1 MPFPAVAFTA
11 PVLLPAALAVRAS
24 LTQALRCRPV
34 ARAHNAVFALSPVA
48 LLVASLLHNPP
59 SSAQSV
65 PTEAPLRLQLSRE
78 LQERP
83 PLTVGNSGLTFVSA
97 DRSTG
102 RPDLETILEGN
113 AQLRRGET
121 VISADR
127 LEYYHPGDLAKARG
141 NVRINRAGN
150 VFEGDVLELKV
161 ESFEGFFSNTRYRF
175 LKNDA
180 YGVASRIDFIDDK
193 RAVVS
198 NATYT
203 TCQREPFANWM
214 PDWILTADTI
224 KLDSEADV
232 GRAEGAVLRFKG
244 VPVLPVPSIEFPLS
258 ERRKSGFL
266 PPSIGLDS
274 VDGAE
279 FSLPYYWDIAPNR
292 DATFTPEIKTKR
304 GVNLGAEFRY
314 LEDNYNGTLR
324 ASYLPSDRL
333 RDRDRWGYSINH
345 QASFNTGL
353 KGFEALGLSLNLNRV
368 SDDDYWRDFSGSSRN
383 SNSLTQR
390 ILPSEVAL
398 GWGGGDFAVQA
409 RSLKWQTLQAIDSP
423 IIPPYDRLPQV
434 TARYGRNNLS
444 GFDLSLEGDY
454 TQFEADTRLTAQP
467 NARRSF
473 ALGQVSYPIELSG
486 LFVKPKVQLH
496 ATRYEFD
503 APLANGARTA
513 SRVLPTFSLDS
524 GLVFEREASYLGT
537 AYTQTLEPRAF
548 YVYTPFREQRFLPN
562 YDSAANDFNFATI
575 YTENPFGGNDRIADN
590 NLFTLGVTSRLL
602 NPLTGAE
609 VARFGVAQRLRLSDQ
624 QVVLPGDVPVA
635 DRLSDVLVGGSV
647 NLTPAWGIDTTV
659 QYNPKTE
666 RSERAVL
673 GGRYNPGSF
682 RVLSAAYR
690 LQRGQSEQLDIGWQ
704 WPLASLLGSNA
715 STGPSAAGKPK
726 GGWYTV
732 GRLNYSLRDSRLV
745 DSLIGFEYDGCCY
758 IARVVLERLQ
768 RSGTDA
774 NTRIMFQMEFVGFSR
789 LGSNPLRTLKESIPR
804 YQPLGQSGAAPSRF
818 SNYE

>member
-1 MPFPAVAFTA
+1 M
-11 PVLLPAALAVRAS
+11 
-24 LTQALRCRPV
+24 
-34 ARAHNAVFALSPVA
+34 ARAQQAAFVLSPVA
-48 LLVASLLHNPP
+48 LLVASLLHNTP
-59 SSAQSV
+59 SSAQGV
-65 PTEAPLRLQLSRE
+65 PAEPPLRLQISRE
-78 LQERP
+78 LQERL
-83 PLTVGNSGLTFVSA
+83 PLTPGNSGLTFVSA

-150 VFEGDVLELKV
+150 VFEGDTLELKV

-198 NATYT
+198 QATYT
-203 TCQREPFANWM
+203 TCQRQSVAGWM
-214 PDWILTADTI
+214 PEWILTAESI
-224 KLDSEADV
+224 KIDSEADV
-232 GRAEGAVLRFKG
+232 GRAEGAVLRFMG
-244 VPVLPVPSIEFPLS
+244 VPVLPVPSIDFPLS
-258 ERRKSGFL
+258 DRRKSGFL

-279 FSLPYYWDIAPNR
+279 FTLPYYWDIAPNR

-314 LEDNYNGTLR
+314 LEDSYNGALR
-324 ASYLPSDRL
+324 ASYLPGDRL

-345 QASFNTGL
+345 QASVDTGV
-353 KGFEALGLSLNLNRV
+353 KGLQTLGLNVNLNRV
-368 SDDDYWRDFSGSSRN
+368 SDNDYWRDFAGSARST
-383 SNSLTQR
+383 STLTQR
-390 ILPSEVAL
+390 LLPSEVVL
-398 GWGGGDFAVQA
+398 GLADGDFSLQA

-434 TARYGRNNLS
+434 TARYGRSSWS
-444 GFDLSLEGDY
+444 GFDVSAEVDY
-454 TQFEADTRLTAQP
+454 TQFEADTRLTGQP
-467 NARRSF
+467 NARRGF
-473 ALGQVSYPIELSG
+473 ALGQISYPLDLSG

-503 APLANGARTA
+503 APLANGTRSA

-548 YVYTPFREQRFLPN
+548 YVYTPFRDQRFLPN

-590 NLFTLGVTSRLL
+590 NLLTLGVSSRLL

-609 VARFGVAQRLRLSDQ
+609 VARFGIAQRLRLSDQ

-647 NLTPAWGIDTTV
+647 NITPVWGVDTTV

-673 GGRYNPGSF
+673 ATRYNPGNY
-682 RVLSAAYR
+682 RVLNAAYR
-690 LQRGQSEQLDIGWQ
+690 LQREQSEQLDLGWQ
-704 WPLASLLGSNA
+704 WPLASVFGGAPS
-715 STGPSAAGKPK
+715 GGSAASGKPK

-745 DSLIGFEYDGCCY
+745 DSLVGFEYDGCCY

-768 RSGTDA
+768 RSGSDA

-789 LGSNPLRTLKESIPR
+789 LGSNPLRTLKENIPR
-804 YQPLGQSGAAPSRF
+804 YQPLGQPGASPSRF